1 MDRAAGNNRKRGREP
16 AAAAADPSR
25 KSGKKKI
32 GTACPAHVV
41 VDPYL
46 IDDETDIE
54 TTATFRRPMSIFE
67 FPWQKENL
75 VMESD
80 GWDLRDVFFSSLVDG
95 CKAAIG
101 VPGDRLS
108 PSPAPLSLPDEA
120 DDGSGGVDCI
130 WSCVLREPL
139 SLRYVQ

>member
-1 MDRAAGNNRKRGREP
+1 MDRAGGGNKKRAREP
-16 AAAAADPSR
+16 STVADPSK
-25 KSGKKKI
+25 KSGKKKV
-32 GTACPAHVV
+32 GAALPPRASVA
-41 VDPYL
+41 DPLL
-46 IDDETDIE
+46 IDES
-54 TTATFRRPMSIFE
+54 ASSSSSSFNRPLSIFE

-75 VMESD
+75 VIESD
-80 GWDLRDVFFSSLVDG
+80 FCDLRDVFFSSLVDG